1 MRPLLLVLLIG
12 AYGSSLTN
20 LFAQTN
26 QRISGKI
33 TDDSGNPLSGVSVL
47 QKGTNQGTSSDTSG
61 VYSIAVSGSSA
72 VLVFSYVDMVAQ
84 EIKVGNSTSL
94 NVQMRPDPKSKL
106 GEVVVVGYGT
116 QRKVDVTGAVGSVTR
131 KDFANKPFTSPD
143 QVLAGRVSGV
153 YIANRSGDPAAP
165 VEVRIRGVG
174 TAGNNQPLW
183 VIDGVPIVLTSNV
196 TVNTSSTTESNPL
209 AGINPSDIESIDVLK
224 DASATAIYGA
234 RAGNGVIMVTTRR
247 GKEGRTS
254 LSYDGY
260 VGTQTVPAK
269 SKLDVL
275 NPQQY
280 IALQN
285 ELGRNLTTFSGPDV
299 DWQDLVFKRG
309 IMTSHNLSV
318 TGGTQNASFSI
329 GGGYLKQQG
338 IELAQGFERYSA
350 KATSDFKVGK
360 RLKFGES
367 ILVSHTNRQVQSED
381 GANGAFGSAH
391 NAPYFKPYT
400 STGAYNPSNDANRG
414 IGIKAVNYVWLL
426 DENAQETR
434 IKNDKIIGNVYGEV
448 EIIKNLKYKAT
459 AGLDYNVVNG
469 TYYEAALDYSGG
481 TTPQQSLF
489 VQERPLEST
498 ISLGNT
504 LSYNGEFKAHK
515 INALVGYE
523 QTDYRFER
531 VRLQGTGLTTPSLNL
546 AGGAATLS
554 STKGADQWAIRG
566 VLGRINYSYDDKYL
580 FTFNIR
586 RDESSRFSKDN
597 RSGVF
602 PSFSVGWRVSD
613 EAFMKDSKIFRDLK
627 LRASWGQSG
636 NQFTGT
642 NFAYISS
649 LGSDIRYVIG
659 SGQTVVTAA
668 APLFLANAE
677 LKWETTD
684 QIDIGVDASMF
695 NSKLLVTVDY
705 FNKTTNDLLISAP
718 IPLTSGFYAL
728 ADVNAGRLR
737 NTGIELALSY
747 RNKIGNVSYNI
758 GGNFTFVKNEFLEL
772 YKGVDYI
779 ASGGKRI
786 SVGESLGYFYGYKT
800 NGIYQSDAEVP
811 ATAGFTGAKAG
822 DVRFVDI
829 DGKNGLN
836 DDDRTKLGKAIPG
849 YFYGM
854 NMGANYKG
862 FDLSIVMQGVGDF
875 QIFNAARNELES
887 MNSGDNQLAT
897 VANRWTTSNKSNT
910 IPRAGNNHDNNR
922 FSDRWIEDGD
932 FLRIKNLQVGYN
944 IPSSGLKSLSKG
956 FITSARLY
964 VGVYNLATFTKYTG
978 YDPEVTRSRGFTNGE
993 NQLLNGID
1001 SGGSPQPRM
1010 FQVGWQFGF

>member
-1 MRPLLLVLLIG
+1 VWH
-12 AYGSSLTN
+12 YFFQQKKTY
-20 LFAQTN
+20 AQGG

-33 TDDSGNPLSGVSVL
+33 IDDSGSPLSGVSVL
-47 QKGTNQGTSSDTSG
+47 QKGTNNGTSSDTSG
-61 VYSIAVSGSSA
+61 VYSISVSGSDA
-72 VLVFSYVDMVAQ
+72 VLVFSYVDMIAQ
-84 EIKVGNSTSL
+84 EIKTGNSTLL

-116 QRKVDVTGAVGSVTR
+116 QRKVDVTGAVGSVTK

-143 QVLAGRVSGV
+143 QILAGRVSGV
-153 YIANRSGDPAAP
+153 HIANRSGDPAAP

-234 RAGNGVIMVTTRR
+234 RAGNGVIMVTTKR
-247 GKEGRTS
+247 GKEGRTA

-260 VGTQTVPAK
+260 AGTQTVPAK
-269 SKLDVL
+269 SKLDL
-275 NPQQY
+275 LDPQQY

-285 ELGRNLTTFSGPDV
+285 ELGRNLSAFTGPNV

-391 NAPYFKPYT
+391 NAPYFQPYT

-414 IGIKAVNYVWLL
+414 VGVKAINYVWLL

-434 IKNDKIIGNVYGEV
+434 IKNNKIIGNVYGEV

-459 AGLDYNVVNG
+459 AGLDYNIVNG

-504 LSYNGEFKAHK
+504 LSYNKEIGKHK
-515 INALVGYE
+515 VNALAGYE

-531 VRLQGTGLTTPSLNL
+531 IRVQGTGLTNPSLNL
-546 AGGAATLS
+546 SGGATALS
-554 STKGADQWAIRG
+554 SSKSADQWAIRG
-566 VLGRINYSYDDKYL
+566 VLGRINYSYDDRYL
-580 FTFNIR
+580 LTFNIR

-602 PSFSVGWRVSD
+602 PSFSVGWRISD
-613 EAFMKDSKIFRDLK
+613 EIFMKNSKIFSDLK

-649 LGSDIRYVIG
+649 LGSDIRYVVG
-659 SGQTVVTAA
+659 SGQSIVTGS
-668 APLFLANAE
+668 APLFLANE
-677 LKWETTD
+677 NLRWETTD
-684 QIDIGVDASMF
+684 QINIGVDASMF
-695 NSKLLVTVDY
+695 NSKLLATVDY

-728 ADVNAGRLR
+728 ADVNAGKLR
-737 NTGIELALSY
+737 NTGIELALTY
-747 RNKIGNVSYNI
+747 RNKIGDVSYNI
-758 GGNFTFVKNEFLEL
+758 GGNVTFVKNEFLEL
-772 YKGVDYI
+772 YEGVDYI

-811 ATAGFTGAKAG
+811 TTAGFTGAKAG
-822 DVRFVDI
+822 DVKFVDI

-849 YFYGM
+849 YFYGIT
-854 NMGANYKG
+854 MGANYKG
-862 FDLSIVMQGVGDF
+862 FDLSIVLQGVGDF
-875 QIFNAARNELES
+875 QIYNAARQELES
-887 MNSGDNQLAT
+887 MTASDNQLKT
-897 VANRWTTSNKSNT
+897 VLNRWTTSNKNNT
-910 IPRAGNNHDNNR
+910 MPRAGNAYDNTR

-932 FLRIKNLQVGYN
+932 YTRIKNLQLGYN
-944 IPSSGLKSLSKG
+944 IPSASLKSLSQG
-956 FITSARLY
+956 FITSARFY

-1001 SGGSPQPRM
+1001 NGGTPQPRM
-1010 FQVGWQFGF
+1010 FQLGWQFGF